1 MDEKEVKAKVK
12 DIIKSKVG
20 DVLIYNIQKLN
31 DLKLIYSEEYNSFL
45 IRKDSINTNLFGIN
59 TVKEHIKVLEEA
71 NKLLKKKK

>member
-1 MDEKEVKAKVK
+1 MKLKE
-12 DIIKSKVG
+12 IIVEIKVG
-20 DVLIYNIQKLN
+20 DKLN